1 MYNPFSFILTNDSN
15 LTTAKK
21 KLFTHEDRHGFH
33 KVFGMCSLV
42 SFFYRY
48 GYVYPTTG
56 TLGFA
61 EGTPL
66 DWASMSVHTLLAFSS
81 IIFRV
86 PSKRIASKPMM
97 IYEEYRQHAMVFTA
111 RCFSVFAA
119 CILWPISEGRPA
131 YVVPL
136 VVMVHHLIADWITNK
151 HGNGSTAV
159 RATSDKATAVATSKF
174 YKHVGKFYSF
184 YQFLAIGSHV
194 FTQEPYLAD
203 MAFNA
208 IIAIQSSAFMMTL
221 YKKRLVN
228 GKGHMLI
235 YSFCLVLSAYHI
247 CRTIGWAITG
257 MVLIAFLVRINLPRA
272 WSNKYV
278 IWAVC
283 RTSPWLAG
291 ALMSSMPRFALLA
304 RTAAD

>member
-1 MYNPFSFILTNDSN
+1 M
-15 LTTAKK
+15 
-21 KLFTHEDRHGFH
+21 
-33 KVFGMCSLV
+33 V
-42 SFFYRY
+42 
-48 GYVYPTTG
+48 
-56 TLGFA
+56 
-61 EGTPL
+61 
-66 DWASMSVHTLLAFSS
+66 
-81 IIFRV
+81 
-86 PSKRIASKPMM
+86 

-119 CILWPISEGRPA
+119 CILWPTSEGRPA

-184 YQFLAIGSHV
+184 YQFLAIGSHI

-221 YKKRLVN
+221 
-228 GKGHMLI
+228 
-235 YSFCLVLSAYHI
+235 
-247 CRTIGWAITG
+247 
-257 MVLIAFLVRINLPRA
+257 VRILCGEL
-272 WSNKYV
+272 V
-278 IWAVC
+278 TC
-283 RTSPWLAG
+283 
-291 ALMSSMPRFALLA
+291 FA
-304 RTAAD
+304 D